1 APHRLSA
8 DRTGECY
15 KSLPQEQRMDSVADG
30 ALPPPR
36 SDAPAPPHHKVEVG
50 IPSGL
55 TTSVD
60 KGNLSSST
68 PTPGCGQDPGRSSPE
83 QAQVRAE
90 LALLIRWL
98 SDRRPIAPL
107 DGQDWAQHWASLA
120 IFLESDWNEVEWQG
134 IESREDGYLHAL
146 EGYWHRLRHAR
157 KRPQLYGPLAVPLAL
172 MDIELDSIR
181 ALAEAISSGDRSS
194 ELELAKRLTD
204 RELQLKTEADEQHP
218 CSTCPSPPESGLD
231 QEGEGKRAAPP
242 ARTYVSLIRDL
253 QHAQGYGT
261 HGQAAVTDAAI
272 RLAKASDSALDAQC
286 AAATRKLVCLACF
299 RTELDTFPTIRR
311 LYERRSSE
319 LAAKTAAECLAR
331 SASDHDSYGH
341 SPQPSVL
348 RQDGEVK
355 PATGKTSDNAGVAS
369 LTTVAS
375 DGQETARTEPVRSF
389 SDITCPPAEDL
400 DPARLAP
407 PSAVGSSPAI
417 VSASDPSS
425 STEKKSLQHEPSLLL
440 FHSSP
445 EPDKTGNRHS
455 CSVDCGVP
463 SGTQEEFENV
473 RPVEEDFPPD
483 IYAPSS
489 PPSGASNFPDLLFG
503 SILHHDILCLLSTR
517 TNTTFSTGKKQGCTV
532 NRSSPSPASIRL
544 DVPAPVQATAHGSPS
559 LLLSPSVAFAIGYV
573 PASVTQQAPATIA
586 RTDSTGVSAPSVAGS
601 WEQRASLAPAV
612 SAKPRLKALQRL
624 FLSAKAKRDSIQS
637 SHLRPAR
644 QNIAFGSLFLDDDP
658 QSRKLECAT
667 RSTAPSVFKGPL
679 GSKTGGT
686 SSSVAQSASTK
697 NAPDKCFLRRGQ
709 PIGIKLSS
717 AFTSSSTPLTPL
729 GPTGP
734 GPPSFGANRA
744 TSFPD
749 GPSKATSGLHYAC
762 NRSTARGGR
771 VSVDELG
778 RSIVFKLHRTDIEQP
793 RITTDSKHHD
803 GIGMPKLP
811 VAEQMRGGGPA
822 MQQQRTGV
830 SPMSLKV
837 GRDLQVVK
845 VYATVDTS
853 KPPTESQPQSKVPC
867 CPCINLQ
874 SKPPTESQPQCHS
887 RAAASTAPPQAAAN
901 DGPRASGPAIGLNSR
916 EVLPGE
922 SQWKPRL
929 ATEAAEGAASASHL
943 SCPSAVGHNHSDTKS
958 CEPLLGPSAAANT
971 SQVSRHSTADH
982 SRGEPKSRGLSL
994 SPAQQDGIESM
1005 RAVQDEAQQEG
1016 AQQEGAQ
1023 QEGAQ
1028 QEGAQQEGAQQE
1040 GARQEGAQQE
1050 GAQQEGAQQEGAET
1064 ADVATHTIGTVT
1076 LHATPI
1082 VTTVRQRITRMQ
1094 HDPGTDS
1101 SDPDTDIP
1109 LRLWRSQR

>member
-1 APHRLSA
+1 
-8 DRTGECY
+8 
-15 KSLPQEQRMDSVADG
+15 MDSVADG

-60 KGNLSSST
+60 KGNLSSTT

-146 EGYWHRLRHAR
+146 EGYWHRLRHAK

-172 MDIELDSIR
+172 MDIELESIR

-218 CSTCPSPPESGLD
+218 CSTCPSPPEYGLD

-319 LAAKTAAECLAR
+319 LAAKTAAECLVR

-375 DGQETARTEPVRSF
+375 DGQETARTEPVRSS
-389 SDITCPPAEDL
+389 SDITF
-400 DPARLAP
+400 R
-407 PSAVGSSPAI
+407 
-417 VSASDPSS
+417 
-425 STEKKSLQHEPSLLL
+425 
-440 FHSSP
+440 
-445 EPDKTGNRHS
+445 NRIRR
-455 CSVDCGVP
+455 GIVP

-473 RPVEEDFPPD
+473 RPVEEDIPPD

-637 SHLRPAR
+637 SYLRPAR

-729 GPTGP
+729 GPTGS

-749 GPSKATSGLHYAC
+749 GPSKATSGLHYA
-762 NRSTARGGR
+762 
-771 VSVDELG
+771 
-778 RSIVFKLHRTDIEQP
+778 F
-793 RITTDSKHHD
+793 
-803 GIGMPKLP
+803 
-811 VAEQMRGGGPA
+811 AEQMRGGGPA

-845 VYATVDTS
+845 VYATVDT
-853 KPPTESQPQSKVPC
+853 
-867 CPCINLQ
+867 

-982 SRGEPKSRGLSL
+982 SHGEPKSRGLSL

-1028 QEGAQQEGAQQE
+1028 QEGAQQEGA
-1040 GARQEGAQQE
+1040 RQEGAE
-1050 GAQQEGAQQEGAET
+1050 QEGAEQE
-1064 ADVATHTIGTVT
+1064 G
-1076 LHATPI
+1076 
-1082 VTTVRQRITRMQ
+1082 
-1094 HDPGTDS
+1094 
-1101 SDPDTDIP
+1101 
-1109 LRLWRSQR
+1109 